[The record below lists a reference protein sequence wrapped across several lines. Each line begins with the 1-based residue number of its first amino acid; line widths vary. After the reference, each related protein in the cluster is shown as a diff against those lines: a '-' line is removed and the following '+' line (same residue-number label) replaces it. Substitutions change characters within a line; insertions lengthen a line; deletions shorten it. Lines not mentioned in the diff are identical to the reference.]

1 MRYSIVLRS
10 SMKMEKILI
19 LIILFGL
26 QYSKAQIYTNDD
38 VAHHR
43 IKINNT
49 ITLFTPLQEIKR
61 KLGSPLRI
69 TKTYDEILD
78 KNLLTFHYDGLT
90 LYFFNNKL
98 ENYVITGNKH
108 PLYIDN
114 FCVKIG
120 MSIKKLAKKFP
131 KSFKNRDNDGMGIEV
146 TKMDYAII
154 IYNDKNGI
162 INKIG
167 LFIPS

>member
-1 MRYSIVLRS
+1 MIFLVL
-10 SMKMEKILI
+10 LCT
-19 LIILFGL
+19 
-26 QYSKAQIYTNDD
+26 QWCSKAQIYTNDD

-43 IKINNT
+43 IKIDNT

-78 KNLLTFHYDGLT
+78 ENLLTFHYDGLI

-114 FCVKIG
+114 FCVKTG

-131 KSFKNRDNDGMGIEV
+131 KSFKNRDTDGMGIEV
-146 TKMDYAII
+146 TKMDYTII